1 MIDIRKIRKTGGST
15 YIVTLPKKWVDYNRI
30 KPNQN
35 LECIIQKDGNLLI
48 NPFQSPVFR
57 RVQKIG
63 GSSLII
69 SLPKEWITA
78 NHLKEKQ
85 EIALISQE
93 NGMMVLNSHVE
104 LEKENLIKN
113 IQVNRKT
120 EPNFLLRLLIGCYV
134 MGFAT
139 INIGSKLEF
148 PSQCRDIIIEFTRMI
163 IGMEIVGETMTSINL
178 QETITIND
186 KLFEKGIKRMEILV
200 KSMQKDIIYAI
211 ESNNQDLLNKVIFRD
226 DEINKL
232 HRLVRRQMNRILR
245 NAKIPYYSN
254 ISISTLKQNFLIS
267 QNIERIGDQTAN
279 IARFIKNNFI
289 TLRDLKIIQTIKK
302 MSELILSVLDQS
314 FLSWKSENIK
324 LANDCIERIEE
335 FNELYNSFFND
346 VGQKKEIFSLYL
358 IREEFKKSVLLAQ
371 NIAEIVIDLMV
382 I

>member
-15 YIVTLPKKWVDYNRI
+15 YIVTLPKKWVDYHRI

-358 IREEFKKSVLLAQ
+358 IREEFKKSILLAQ
-371 NIAEIVIDLMV
+371 NIAEIVIDIMV